1 MNNIIAYTILLIIV
15 MYVLKS
21 NIEKFA
27 IDIGNTTA
35 QPPSNDMPNIGNIP
49 GLSIGNIPAQPPSN
63 DMPSIGNIPGLS
75 IGNTSGVRIGN
86 IPAQPPSNDIP
97 RIGNIPGS
105 NDIPRIGNIPG
116 LSIGN
121 TTAQPTSSFF
131 DALSASMGN
140 TTTPPTSTSG
150 GGILGV
156 IMRNPSPSPASTN
169 DLEAKVAAFCRS
181 VQ

>member
-49 GLSIGNIPAQPPSN
+49 GLS
-63 DMPSIGNIPGLS
+63 
-75 IGNTSGVRIGN
+75 IGN

>member
-27 IDIGNTTA
+27 IDIGNTTPPSSNDMPGVSIGNT
-35 QPPSNDMPNIGNIP
+35 QPPLNNIPGVSIGNTPPPSND
-49 GLSIGNIPAQPPSN
+49 
-63 DMPSIGNIPGLS
+63 
-75 IGNTSGVRIGN
+75 TS
-86 IPAQPPSNDIP
+86 SM
-97 RIGNIPGS
+97 
-105 NDIPRIGNIPG
+105 
-116 LSIGN
+116 SIGN
-121 TTAQPTSSFF
+121 TTAQPTSSIF

-140 TTTPPTSTSG
+140 TTTSPSLPT
-150 GGILGV
+150 GGILGG
-156 IMRNPSPSPASTN
+156 IMGNPSPSPASTN